1 MSVVYKGGS
10 DCPPVSPP
18 SFTVSSGSQERR
30 RLEERAELGSRW
42 SWLQVRLEDLEER
55 TRQMVELH
63 KHIRSTKVSG
73 KHSLL
78 LKWAFCKHSSMYQ
91 PDNCKE

>member
-73 KHSLL
+73 KH
-78 LKWAFCKHSSMYQ
+78 AHMYQ